1 MKVVLLGPP
10 GAGKGTQ
17 CKRII
22 DKYGLLHIS
31 SGDIF
36 RAEISAG
43 SELGKKAKDYIDAG
57 QLVPDDVVISMMVG
71 AIEKASGKCV
81 LDGFP
86 RTVVQAEELDKA
98 LAANDDRID
107 AVVNLVVD
115 DAEVASRLTKRRSC
129 PDCGAVYHLDFLKPK
144 VGGKCDNDGVSLVQ
158 RDDDKPEVVL
168 NRLKTYH
175 QLTEPLVGYYNGGN
189 SPVLE
194 ISAAK
199 AIDDVTT
206 EILKKL
212 SDLQLG

>member
-17 CKRII
+17 CKRIVE
-22 DKYGLLHIS
+22 KFGLKHIS

-36 RAEISAG
+36 RAEISSG
-43 SELGKKAKDYIDAG
+43 SELGKKAKEYIDAG
-57 QLVPDDVVISMMVG
+57 QLVPDDVVIGMMVG
-71 AIEKASGKCV
+71 AIEKAGGKCV

-98 LAANDDRID
+98 LAAKSEKID

-115 DAEVASRLTKRRSC
+115 DEVVASRLTKRRSC
-129 PDCGAVYHLDFLKPK
+129 PECGAVYHLEFLKPK
-144 VGGKCDNDGVSLVQ
+144 VEGKCDVDGQELVQ
-158 RDDDKPEVVL
+158 RDDDTPDVVL

-175 QLTEPLVGYYNGGN
+175 ELTEPLVGYYNSGN

-194 ISAAK
+194 ITADN
-199 AIDDVTT
+199 AIDEVTA

-212 SDLQLG
+212 ENLQLG

>member
-22 DKYGLLHIS
+22 EKYGLLHLS

-36 RAEISAG
+36 RSEIAAG
-43 SELGKKAKDYIDAG
+43 SELGKKAKEYIDAG
-57 QLVPDDVVISMMVG
+57 KLVPDDVVIGMMVG
-71 AIEKASGKCV
+71 AIVKASGNCV

-98 LAANDDRID
+98 LASKGDKID
-107 AVVNLVVD
+107 VVVSLVVD
-115 DAEVASRLTKRRSC
+115 DNEVASRLTKRRSC
-129 PDCGAVYHLDFLKPK
+129 PKCGEVYHLDYCKPK
-144 VGGKCDNDGVSLVQ
+144 VDGICDNDGENLVQ
-158 RDDDKPEVVL
+158 RDDDTPEVVL

-175 QLTEPLVGYYNGGN
+175 ELTEPLVGYYNSEN
-189 SPVLE
+189 YPVLE
-194 ISAAK
+194 ISAGK

-206 EILKKL
+206 EILSKL
-212 SDLQLG
+212 DSLQLG